1 MKKIKNI
8 FKILIAQSLT
18 IVAVILVVALGGQTY
33 TFLNPS
39 YENIDV
45 IPDRQL
51 WWKLVRRSIIK

>member
-8 FKILIAQSLT
+8 FKLLIAQSLT
-18 IVAVILVVALGGQTY
+18 VLVILLIVALVGQTY